1 MKAVVRKCAGFFR
14 LDSGAVCRVAK
25 RIFSMLLSCTGGVS
39 LEAFKTLQC
48 RTTPNCH
55 PPCPPSPL
63 PFTLPYPTPL
73 AVTPPFTL
81 GRRRLLVAVKW
92 RSQCIDLLHTHTHQH
107 RHAHTQRQAQHK
119 ATHTYVALGNNGCP
133 SQGQSRSARC

>member
-1 MKAVVRKCAGFFR
+1 MRTVSRKCAGFFR

-39 LEAFKTLQC
+39 LEAFKTLPC
-48 RTTPNCH
+48 RTTPTGTH
-55 PPCPPSPL
+55 PP
-63 PFTLPYPTPL
+63 PTTL

-92 RSQCIDLLHTHTHQH
+92 RSQCIDLLHTHTHSCITGTPI
-107 RHAHTQRQAQHK
+107 HTHTHRQAQHK

-133 SQGQSRSARC
+133 SNGQSRSARC